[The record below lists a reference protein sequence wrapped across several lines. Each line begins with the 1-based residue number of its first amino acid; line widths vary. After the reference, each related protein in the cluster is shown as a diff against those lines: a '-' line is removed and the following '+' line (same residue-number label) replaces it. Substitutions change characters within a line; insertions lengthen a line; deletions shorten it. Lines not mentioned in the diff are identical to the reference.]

1 MIRFSWDGIG
11 WRWRLMLCDA
21 MRCDAMA
28 MDVTLIG
35 RGGMDLGWIKWDVG
49 LDLVIGRGRI
59 GVEFGMKVFKYGWDE
74 VGDSCSWITNIQ
86 RLLLMVRIALMWKKY
101 IMDQMEHICSS

>member
-1 MIRFSWDGIG
+1 MDQLEFWVWVRELAWKDGIG

-21 MRCDAMA
+21 MRCGAMA

-35 RGGMDLGWIKWDVG
+35 RGGMDLGWIKWDLG

-86 RLLLMVRIALMWKKY
+86 
-101 IMDQMEHICSS
+101 

>member
-1 MIRFSWDGIG
+1 MQCDVMRCVAMAVDVTFVGRGGMDLGWDGIG
-11 WRWRLMLCDA
+11 WRWRLMPCDA

-35 RGGMDLGWIKWDVG
+35 RGGLDLGWIKWDVG

-59 GVEFGMKVFKYGWDE
+59 GVEFGMKVFKYG
-74 VGDSCSWITNIQ
+74 
-86 RLLLMVRIALMWKKY
+86 
-101 IMDQMEHICSS
+101 